1 MLQWFEKLVD
11 PYPSKNLNQPLPKTF
26 FAFVWQSAHGVKRY
40 LLLLILFTAA
50 TASFEA
56 IFFAK
61 IGQLVDWLSSS
72 TPETFVQNHKENL
85 IILSMFLVANI
96 FFANMQSIIRHQI
109 LYSSFPMR
117 LRWRFHNL
125 LLLQSLDFFHSD
137 FAGRLSAK
145 VMQTALAVR
154 EFWVILGDMVT
165 YVVIYFIT
173 ISVVLG
179 AISPLLLL
187 PLVLWLALFISAAM
201 YFIPRLG
208 RISKQQADARAVMTG
223 RVTDAYTNIQTV
235 KLFAH
240 AGRESQYAKASMQ
253 EFMRTVFKQMRLGTS
268 YEICINLLTAVLF
281 FGVLGTAVYL
291 WLVGQAALGVIA
303 ATTAMILKLNSMA
316 GFMMWQTSALFENV
330 GTIQDGMNTMGKSI
344 NIQDKP
350 DAKALEIQAG
360 SIQFNQISFAYN
372 EKNVIHDFNL
382 HIKAGEK
389 IGIVGRSGS
398 GKSTLIQLLLHF
410 YTLKHGT
417 ISIDGQNIQDVTQ
430 DSLRKN
436 IALVTQDTSLLH
448 RSVAENIKYG
458 RPDASDEEMYA
469 AVAKAKAEEFIPELS
484 DLRGKKGYEAYVGER
499 GVKLSGGQRQRI
511 AIARVFLK
519 DAPILILDEAT
530 SALDS
535 EVEAAI
541 QSSLDELMQD
551 KTVIAIAHRLSTIAQ
566 MDRLI
571 VLDHGRIAEQGT
583 HEQLIAQN
591 GIYAQ
596 LWRRQTGGF
605 LLEQGHDEHDLI
617 EDDRTEHGLNEHGLT
632 KQKHDALDAERVTAD
647 NAVATEIKGDKN

>member
-11 PYPSKNLNQPLPKTF
+11 PYPSKGLNEPLPTKF
-26 FAFVWQSAHGVKRY
+26 FPFVWQAATGVKRY
-40 LLLLILFTAA
+40 LLILILFTAA

-56 IFFAK
+56 LFFSQ
-61 IGQLVDWLSSS
+61 IGHLVDWLTQSN
-72 TPETFVQNHKENL
+72 PQDFLVNHRENL
-85 IILSMFLVANI
+85 IFLSCILLANI
-96 FFANMQSIIRHQI
+96 FFASMQSIIRHQI

-125 LLLQSLDFFHSD
+125 MLRQGLDFFHND

-173 ISVVLG
+173 ISIVLG
-179 AISPLLLL
+179 SISPILLIPLL
-187 PLVLWLALFISAAM
+187 LWLALFISAAL
-201 YFIPRLG
+201 YYIPRLG
-208 RISKQQADARAVMTG
+208 RISKEQADARAVMTG

-240 AGRESQYAKASMQ
+240 AGRESQYAKESMK
-253 EFMRTVFKQMRLGTS
+253 EFMRTVFKQMRLGTA
-268 YEICINLLTAVLF
+268 YELCINLLTAVLF
-281 FGVLGTAVYL
+281 FGVLGTAVWL
-291 WLVGQAALGVIA
+291 WLQGQAAIGVIA

-316 GFMMWQTSALFENV
+316 EFMMWQTSALFENV
-330 GTIQDGMNTMGKSI
+330 GTIQDGMQTLGRQI
-344 NIQDKP
+344 NIQDKE
-350 DAKALEIQAG
+350 DAKPLVVTQGNIKFSEVT
-360 SIQFNQISFAYN
+360 FAYN
-372 EKNVIHDFNL
+372 SKKVIDHFNL
-382 HIKAGEK
+382 NIQPGEK
-389 IGIVGRSGS
+389 IGIVGRSGA

-410 YTLKHGT
+410 YTINNGKIT
-417 ISIDGQNIQDVTQ
+417 IDGQNIEEVTQ

-448 RSVAENIKYG
+448 RTVAENIKYG
-458 RPDASDEEMYA
+458 RPDATDEEMYE
-469 AVAKAKAEEFIPELS
+469 AVRKAKADEFIPQLS
-484 DLRGKKGYEAYVGER
+484 DLRGRTGYDAYVGER

-541 QSSLDELMQD
+541 QSSLDELMQN

-571 VLDHGRIAEQGT
+571 VLDQGQIAEQGT
-583 HEQLIAQN
+583 HEELIAQN
-591 GIYAQ
+591 GIYAH
-596 LWRRQTGGF
+596 LWHRQTGGF
-605 LLEQGHDEHDLI
+605 LVEPEQKASEDEDS
-617 EDDRTEHGLNEHGLT
+617 TVST
-632 KQKHDALDAERVTAD
+632 S
-647 NAVATEIKGDKN
+647 

>member
-1 MLQWFEKLVD
+1 MLLQWFEKRVD
-11 PYPSKNLNQPLPKTF
+11 PYPSKGLNEPLPTKF
-26 FAFVWQSAHGVKRY
+26 FPFVWQAATGVKRY
-40 LLLLILFTAA
+40 LLILILFTAA

-56 IFFAK
+56 LFFSQ
-61 IGQLVDWLSSS
+61 IGHLVDWLTQSK
-72 TPETFVQNHKENL
+72 PENFLQNHRENL
-85 IILSMFLVANI
+85 IILTSILFANI
-96 FFANMQSIIRHQI
+96 FFASMQSIVRHQI

-125 LLLQSLDFFHSD
+125 LLRQGLDFFHND

-154 EFWVILGDMVT
+154 EFWVILGDIVT
-165 YVVIYFIT
+165 YVIIYFIT

-179 AISPLLLL
+179 AVSPILLIPLLL
-187 PLVLWLALFISAAM
+187 WFALFILAAW
-201 YFIPRLG
+201 YFIPKLG
-208 RISKQQADARAVMTG
+208 KISKEQADARAVMTG

-240 AGRESQYAKASMQ
+240 AGRESQYAKESMQ
-253 EFMRTVFKQMRLGTS
+253 DFMRTVFKQMRLGTS
-268 YEICINLLTAVLF
+268 YEICINLLTIVLF
-281 FGVLGTAVYL
+281 VGVLGTAVYL
-291 WLVGQAALGVIA
+291 WLQGQAAIGVIA

-316 GFMMWQTSALFENV
+316 EFMMWQTSQLFENV
-330 GTIQDGMNTMGKSI
+330 GTIQDGMQTLGRPI
-344 NIQDKP
+344 NIQDKE
-350 DAKALEIQAG
+350 DAKPLVVSQG
-360 SIQFNQISFAYN
+360 NIQFDNVTFAYN
-372 EKNVIHDFNL
+372 SKNVIDHFNL
-382 HIKAGEK
+382 NIKAGEK
-389 IGIVGRSGS
+389 IGIVGRSGA

-410 YTLKHGT
+410 YTINSGK
-417 ISIDGQNIQDVTQ
+417 ISIDQQNIENVTQ
-430 DSLRKN
+430 DSLRKS

-448 RSVAENIKYG
+448 RTVAENIKYG
-458 RPDASDEEMYA
+458 RPDATDEEMLE
-469 AVAKAKAEEFIPELS
+469 AVRKAKADEFIPQLS
-484 DLRGKKGYEAYVGER
+484 DLRGRTGFDAYVGER

-541 QSSLDELMQD
+541 QSSLDELMEN

-571 VLDHGRIAEQGT
+571 VLDQGHIAEQGT
-583 HEQLIAQN
+583 HEELIAQN

-596 LWRRQTGGF
+596 LWQRQTGGF
-605 LLEQGHDEHDLI
+605 LVEPELKKAESDE
-617 EDDRTEHGLNEHGLT
+617 EDE
-632 KQKHDALDAERVTAD
+632 AP
-647 NAVATEIKGDKN
+647 IK

>member
-1 MLQWFEKLVD
+1 MFKWFESLVN
-11 PYPSKNLNQPLPKTF
+11 PYPTKGLNKPLPTRF
-26 FAFVWQSAHGVKRY
+26 FPFVWQAARGVRPY
-40 LLLLILFTAA
+40 LLLLVLCTAGA
-50 TASFEA
+50 ASFEA
-56 IFFAK
+56 LLYAK
-61 IGQLVDWLSSS
+61 IGELVNWLSQSQ
-72 TPETFVQNHKENL
+72 PDTFLAEHQTNL
-85 IILSMFLVANI
+85 TILTFILLANI
-96 FFANMQSIIRHQI
+96 FFASLQSIIKHQI
-109 LYSSFPMR
+109 LYSNFPMR

-125 LLLQSLDFFHSD
+125 LLRQSLDFFHND

-154 EFWVILGDMVT
+154 EFWIILGDMLA

-179 AISPLLLL
+179 AISPMLIIPLL
-187 PLVLWLALFISAAM
+187 VWLGLFIAAAS
-201 YFIPRLG
+201 YFIPRLS
-208 RISKQQADARAVMTG
+208 RISNSQADARAVMTG

-240 AGRESQYAKASMQ
+240 AGRESQYAKESMQ
-253 EFMRTVFKQMRLGTS
+253 EFMVTVYKQMRLGAQ
-268 YEICINLLTAVLF
+268 YEISINLLTVVLYV
-281 FGVLGTAVYL
+281 GVLGTAL
-291 WLVGQAALGVIA
+291 WLWMNGQAELGIIA
-303 ATTAMILKLNSMA
+303 ATTAMILKLNSIA
-316 GFMMWQTSALFENV
+316 EFMMWQTSALFENV
-330 GTIQDGMNTMGKSI
+330 GTIQDGMKTLGRPI
-344 NIQDKP
+344 TIEDKP
-350 DAKALEIQAG
+350 NAKTLNVAQGEIK
-360 SIQFNQISFAYN
+360 FENVSFAYN
-372 EKNVIHDFNL
+372 DKNVIEQFNL
-382 HIKAGEK
+382 TIRPGEK
-389 IGIVGRSGS
+389 IGIVGRSGA

-410 YTLKHGT
+410 YQINQGRIL
-417 ISIDGQNIQDVTQ
+417 IDGQDIVDVTQ

-448 RSVAENIKYG
+448 RTVAENIKYG

-469 AVAKAKAEEFIPELS
+469 AVAKAKAEEFIPQLT
-484 DLRGKKGYEAYVGER
+484 DLRGKRGYEAYVGER

-541 QSSLDELMQD
+541 QSSLDELMQG

-571 VLDHGRIAEQGT
+571 VLDQGQIAEQGT
-583 HEQLIAQN
+583 HDELVALN

-596 LWRRQTGGF
+596 LWQRQTGGF
-605 LLEQGHDEHDLI
+605 LIEQQQL
-617 EDDRTEHGLNEHGLT
+617 
-632 KQKHDALDAERVTAD
+632 KQKQGT
-647 NAVATEIKGDKN
+647 

>member
-11 PYPSKNLNQPLPKTF
+11 PYPSKGLNEPLPTKF
-26 FAFVWQSAHGVKRY
+26 FPFVWQAATGVKRY
-40 LLLLILFTAA
+40 LLILILFTAA

-56 IFFAK
+56 LFFSQ
-61 IGQLVDWLSSS
+61 IGHLVDWLTQSK
-72 TPETFVQNHKENL
+72 PQDFLVNHRENL
-85 IILSMFLVANI
+85 IFLSCILLANI
-96 FFANMQSIIRHQI
+96 FFASMQSIIRHQI

-125 LLLQSLDFFHSD
+125 MLRQGLDFFHND

-173 ISVVLG
+173 ISIVLG
-179 AISPLLLL
+179 SISPILLIPLL
-187 PLVLWLALFISAAM
+187 LWLALFVSAAL
-201 YFIPRLG
+201 YYIPRLG
-208 RISKQQADARAVMTG
+208 RISKEQADARAVMTG

-240 AGRESQYAKASMQ
+240 AGRESQYAKESMK
-253 EFMRTVFKQMRLGTS
+253 EFMRTVFKQMRLGTA
-268 YEICINLLTAVLF
+268 YELCINLLTAVLF
-281 FGVLGTAVYL
+281 FGVLGTAVWL
-291 WLVGQAALGVIA
+291 WLQGQAAIGVIA

-316 GFMMWQTSALFENV
+316 EFMMWQTSALFENV
-330 GTIQDGMNTMGKSI
+330 GTIQDGMQTLGRQI
-344 NIQDKP
+344 NIQDKE
-350 DAKALEIQAG
+350 DAKPLVVTQGNIKF
-360 SIQFNQISFAYN
+360 SDVTFAYN
-372 EKNVIHDFNL
+372 SKKVIDHFNL
-382 HIKAGEK
+382 NIQPGEK
-389 IGIVGRSGS
+389 IGIVGRSGA

-410 YTLKHGT
+410 YTINNGKIT
-417 ISIDGQNIQDVTQ
+417 IDGQNIEEVTQ

-448 RSVAENIKYG
+448 RTVAENIKYG
-458 RPDASDEEMYA
+458 RPDATDEEMYE
-469 AVAKAKAEEFIPELS
+469 AVRKAKADEFIPQLS
-484 DLRGKKGYEAYVGER
+484 DLRGRTGYDAYVGER

-541 QSSLDELMQD
+541 QSSLDELMQN

-571 VLDHGRIAEQGT
+571 VLDQGQIAEQGT
-583 HEQLIAQN
+583 HEELIAQN
-591 GIYAQ
+591 GIYAH
-596 LWRRQTGGF
+596 LWHRQTGGF
-605 LLEQGHDEHDLI
+605 LVEPEQKASEDEDS
-617 EDDRTEHGLNEHGLT
+617 TVST
-632 KQKHDALDAERVTAD
+632 S
-647 NAVATEIKGDKN
+647 

>member
-1 MLQWFEKLVD
+1 MFKWFESLVN
-11 PYPSKNLNQPLPKTF
+11 PYPTKGLNEPLPTRF
-26 FAFVWQSAHGVKRY
+26 FPFVWQAARGVRPY
-40 LLLLILFTAA
+40 LLLLVLCTAGA
-50 TASFEA
+50 ASFEA
-56 IFFAK
+56 LLYAK
-61 IGQLVDWLSSS
+61 IGELVNWLSQSQ
-72 TPETFVQNHKENL
+72 PDTFLAEHQTNL
-85 IILSMFLVANI
+85 TILTFILLANI
-96 FFANMQSIIRHQI
+96 FFASLQSIIKHQI
-109 LYSSFPMR
+109 LYSNFPMR

-125 LLLQSLDFFHSD
+125 LLRQSLDFFHND

-154 EFWVILGDMVT
+154 EFWIILGDMLA

-179 AISPLLLL
+179 AISPMLIIPLL
-187 PLVLWLALFISAAM
+187 VWLGLFIAASS
-201 YFIPRLG
+201 YFIPRLS
-208 RISKQQADARAVMTG
+208 RISNSQADARAVMTG

-240 AGRESQYAKASMQ
+240 AGRESQYAKESMQ
-253 EFMRTVFKQMRLGTS
+253 EFMVTVYKQMRLGAQ
-268 YEICINLLTAVLF
+268 YEISINLLTVVLYV
-281 FGVLGTAVYL
+281 GVLGTAL
-291 WLVGQAALGVIA
+291 WLWMNGQAELGIIA
-303 ATTAMILKLNSMA
+303 ATTAMILKLNSIA
-316 GFMMWQTSALFENV
+316 EFMMWQTSALFENV
-330 GTIQDGMNTMGKSI
+330 GTIQDGMKTLGRPI
-344 NIQDKP
+344 TIEDKP
-350 DAKALEIQAG
+350 DAKTLNVAQGEIK
-360 SIQFNQISFAYN
+360 FENVSFAYN
-372 EKNVIHDFNL
+372 DKNVIEQFNL
-382 HIKAGEK
+382 TIRPGEK
-389 IGIVGRSGS
+389 IGIVGRSGA

-410 YTLKHGT
+410 YQINQGRIL
-417 ISIDGQNIQDVTQ
+417 IDGQDIVDVTQ

-448 RSVAENIKYG
+448 RTVAENIKYG

-469 AVAKAKAEEFIPELS
+469 AVAKAKAEEFIHQLT
-484 DLRGKKGYEAYVGER
+484 DLRGKRGYEAYVGER

-541 QSSLDELMQD
+541 QSSLDELMQG

-571 VLDHGRIAEQGT
+571 VLDQGQIAEQGT
-583 HEQLIAQN
+583 HDELVALN

-596 LWRRQTGGF
+596 LWQRQTGGF
-605 LLEQGHDEHDLI
+605 LIEQQQL
-617 EDDRTEHGLNEHGLT
+617 
-632 KQKHDALDAERVTAD
+632 KQKQGT
-647 NAVATEIKGDKN
+647 

>member
-11 PYPSKNLNQPLPKTF
+11 PYPSKGLNEPLPTKF
-26 FAFVWQSAHGVKRY
+26 FPFVWQAATGVKRY
-40 LLLLILFTAA
+40 LLILILFTAA

-56 IFFAK
+56 LFFSQ
-61 IGQLVDWLSSS
+61 IGHLVDWLTQSK
-72 TPETFVQNHKENL
+72 PQDFLVNHRENL
-85 IILSMFLVANI
+85 IFLSCILLANI
-96 FFANMQSIIRHQI
+96 FFASMQSIIRHQI

-125 LLLQSLDFFHSD
+125 MLRQGLDFFHND

-173 ISVVLG
+173 ISIVLG
-179 AISPLLLL
+179 SISPILLIPLL
-187 PLVLWLALFISAAM
+187 LWLALFVSAAL
-201 YFIPRLG
+201 YYIPRLG
-208 RISKQQADARAVMTG
+208 RISKEQADARAVMTG
-223 RVTDAYTNIQTV
+223 RVTDAYTNIQTI

-240 AGRESQYAKASMQ
+240 AGRESQYAKESMK
-253 EFMRTVFKQMRLGTS
+253 EFMRTVFKQMRLGTA
-268 YEICINLLTAVLF
+268 YELCINLLTAVLF
-281 FGVLGTAVYL
+281 FGVLGTAVWL
-291 WLVGQAALGVIA
+291 WLQGQAAIGVIA

-316 GFMMWQTSALFENV
+316 EFMMWQTSALFENV
-330 GTIQDGMNTMGKSI
+330 GTIQDGMQTLGRQI
-344 NIQDKP
+344 NIQDKE
-350 DAKALEIQAG
+350 DAKPLVVTQGNIKF
-360 SIQFNQISFAYN
+360 SDVTFAYN
-372 EKNVIHDFNL
+372 SKKVIDHFNL
-382 HIKAGEK
+382 NIQPGEK
-389 IGIVGRSGS
+389 IGIVGRSGA

-410 YTLKHGT
+410 YTINNGKIT
-417 ISIDGQNIQDVTQ
+417 IDGQNIEEVTQ

-448 RSVAENIKYG
+448 RTVAENIKYG
-458 RPDASDEEMYA
+458 RPDATDEEMYE
-469 AVAKAKAEEFIPELS
+469 AVRKAKADEFIPQLS
-484 DLRGKKGYEAYVGER
+484 DLRGRTGYDAYVGER

-541 QSSLDELMQD
+541 QSSLDELMQN

-571 VLDHGRIAEQGT
+571 VLDQGQIAEQGT
-583 HEQLIAQN
+583 HEELIAQN
-591 GIYAQ
+591 GIYAH
-596 LWRRQTGGF
+596 LWHRQTGGF
-605 LLEQGHDEHDLI
+605 LVEPEQKASEDEDS
-617 EDDRTEHGLNEHGLT
+617 TVST
-632 KQKHDALDAERVTAD
+632 S
-647 NAVATEIKGDKN
+647 

>member
-1 MLQWFEKLVD
+1 MFKWFESLVN
-11 PYPSKNLNQPLPKTF
+11 PYPTKGLNKPLPTRF
-26 FAFVWQSAHGVKRY
+26 FPFVWQAARGVRPY
-40 LLLLILFTAA
+40 LLLLVLCTAGA
-50 TASFEA
+50 ASFEA
-56 IFFAK
+56 LLYAK
-61 IGQLVDWLSSS
+61 IGELVNWLSQSQPD
-72 TPETFVQNHKENL
+72 TILAEHQTNLTILTF
-85 IILSMFLVANI
+85 ILLANI
-96 FFANMQSIIRHQI
+96 FFASLQSIIKHQI
-109 LYSSFPMR
+109 LYSNFPMR

-125 LLLQSLDFFHSD
+125 LLRQSLDFFHND

-154 EFWVILGDMVT
+154 EFWIILGDMLA

-179 AISPLLLL
+179 AISPMLIIPLL
-187 PLVLWLALFISAAM
+187 VWLGLFIAAAS
-201 YFIPRLG
+201 YFIPRLS
-208 RISKQQADARAVMTG
+208 RISNSQADARAVMTG

-240 AGRESQYAKASMQ
+240 AGRESQYAKESMQ
-253 EFMRTVFKQMRLGTS
+253 EFMVTVYKQMRLGAQ
-268 YEICINLLTAVLF
+268 YEISINLLTVVLYV
-281 FGVLGTAVYL
+281 GVLGTAL
-291 WLVGQAALGVIA
+291 WLWMNGQAELGIIA
-303 ATTAMILKLNSMA
+303 ATTAMILKLNSIA
-316 GFMMWQTSALFENV
+316 EFMMWQTSALFENV
-330 GTIQDGMNTMGKSI
+330 GTIQDGMKTLGRPI
-344 NIQDKP
+344 TIEDKP
-350 DAKALEIQAG
+350 DAKTLNVAQGEIK
-360 SIQFNQISFAYN
+360 FENVSFAYN
-372 EKNVIHDFNL
+372 DKNVIEQFNL
-382 HIKAGEK
+382 TIRPGEK
-389 IGIVGRSGS
+389 IGIVGRSGA

-410 YTLKHGT
+410 YQINQGRIL
-417 ISIDGQNIQDVTQ
+417 IDGQDIVDVTQ

-448 RSVAENIKYG
+448 RTVAENIKYG

-469 AVAKAKAEEFIPELS
+469 AVAKAKAEEFIPQLT
-484 DLRGKKGYEAYVGER
+484 DLRGKRGYEAYVGER

-541 QSSLDELMQD
+541 QSSLDELMQG

-571 VLDHGRIAEQGT
+571 VLDQGQIAEQGT
-583 HEQLIAQN
+583 HDELVALN

-596 LWRRQTGGF
+596 LWQRQTGGF
-605 LLEQGHDEHDLI
+605 LIEQQQL
-617 EDDRTEHGLNEHGLT
+617 
-632 KQKHDALDAERVTAD
+632 KQKRGT
-647 NAVATEIKGDKN
+647 

>member
-1 MLQWFEKLVD
+1 MLLHWFEKLVD
-11 PYPSKNLNQPLPKTF
+11 PYPSKGLNEPLPTKF
-26 FAFVWQSAHGVKRY
+26 FPFVWQAATGVKRY
-40 LLLLILFTAA
+40 LLILILFTAA

-56 IFFAK
+56 LFFSQ
-61 IGQLVDWLSSS
+61 IGHLVDWLTQSK
-72 TPETFVQNHKENL
+72 PQDFLVNHRENL
-85 IILSMFLVANI
+85 IFLSCILLANI
-96 FFANMQSIIRHQI
+96 FFASMQSIIRHQI

-125 LLLQSLDFFHSD
+125 MLRQGLDFFHND

-173 ISVVLG
+173 ISIVLG
-179 AISPLLLL
+179 SISPILLIPLL
-187 PLVLWLALFISAAM
+187 LWLALFVSAAL
-201 YFIPRLG
+201 YYIPRLG
-208 RISKQQADARAVMTG
+208 RISKEQADARAVMTG

-240 AGRESQYAKASMQ
+240 AGRESQYAKESMK
-253 EFMRTVFKQMRLGTS
+253 EFMRTVFKQMRLGTA
-268 YEICINLLTAVLF
+268 YELCINLLTAVLF
-281 FGVLGTAVYL
+281 FGVLGTAVWL
-291 WLVGQAALGVIA
+291 WLQGQAAIGVIA

-316 GFMMWQTSALFENV
+316 EFMMWQTSALFENV
-330 GTIQDGMNTMGKSI
+330 GTIQDGMQTLGRQI
-344 NIQDKP
+344 NIQDKE
-350 DAKALEIQAG
+350 DAKPLVVTQGNIKF
-360 SIQFNQISFAYN
+360 SNVTFAYN
-372 EKNVIHDFNL
+372 SKKVIDHFNL
-382 HIKAGEK
+382 NIQPGEK
-389 IGIVGRSGS
+389 IGIVGRSGA

-410 YTLKHGT
+410 YTINNGKIT
-417 ISIDGQNIQDVTQ
+417 IDGQNIEEVTQ

-448 RSVAENIKYG
+448 RTVAENIKYG
-458 RPDASDEEMYA
+458 RPDATDEEMYE
-469 AVAKAKAEEFIPELS
+469 AVRKAKADEFIPQLS
-484 DLRGKKGYEAYVGER
+484 DLRGRTGYDAYVGER

-541 QSSLDELMQD
+541 QSSLDELMQN

-571 VLDHGRIAEQGT
+571 VLDQGQIAEQGT
-583 HEQLIAQN
+583 HEELIAQN
-591 GIYAQ
+591 GIYAH
-596 LWRRQTGGF
+596 LWHRQTGGF
-605 LLEQGHDEHDLI
+605 LVEPEP
-617 EDDRTEHGLNEHGLT
+617 
-632 KQKHDALDAERVTAD
+632 K
-647 NAVATEIKGDKN
+647 ATEDEDSTVSTS